1 MLAFKGRK
9 YNNISYFINLFMLD
23 KKKNNKIT
31 SIHQNR
37 KSIPVVKNK

>member
-9 YNNISYFINLFMLD
+9 YNNISYFINVFMLD
-23 KKKNNKIT
+23 KKNNKIT
-31 SIHQNR
+31 SIYQNR